1 MPSWILLII
10 AFLPIVGGALIGLI
24 KNNFKLTK
32 ILSYTVVILTSIA
45 TWLAIFLIKQ
55 DKFLILEI
63 VKNYLKLNFQVN

>member
-32 ILSYTVVILTSIA
+32 ILSYSMSSILVKSIINHIP
-45 TWLAIFLIKQ
+45 L
-55 DKFLILEI
+55 
-63 VKNYLKLNFQVN
+63 